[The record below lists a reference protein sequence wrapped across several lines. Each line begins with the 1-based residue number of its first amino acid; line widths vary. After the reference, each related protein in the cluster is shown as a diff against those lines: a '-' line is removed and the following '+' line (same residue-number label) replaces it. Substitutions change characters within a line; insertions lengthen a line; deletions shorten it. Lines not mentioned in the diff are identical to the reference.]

1 MANNGKDTNK
11 SQFFVTLKS
20 CQHLDLKHSIFG
32 RVVGGLELL
41 DVFNSWDIDGKDRP
55 QKEIK
60 LIRTEVFQNPF
71 QQAREEAAKPKV
83 EPKVADTVA
92 MWFSNRA
99 DPMEKH
105 ANRNSSGVGKYLVLD
120 SRVEKGLATNTE
132 KDLPPEE
139 LEYAGVTQR
148 TKKLRTSLDGSI
160 F

>member
-1 MANNGKDTNK
+1 MCLIWT
-11 SQFFVTLKS
+11 FFSCVDQSIQTCKLK
-20 CQHLDLKHSIFG
+20 C
-32 RVVGGLELL
+32 
-41 DVFNSWDIDGKDRP
+41 
-55 QKEIK
+55 
-60 LIRTEVFQNPF
+60 
-71 QQAREEAAKPKV
+71 AAHAAVSAAKV

-139 LEYAGVTQR
+139 LEYASVTQR